1 MKFPAMLWPGEIC
14 WTAIRNLR
22 EDPSHA
28 AEHGLGKER
37 PGILVAPSGSRWLV
51 IGTTTRSTFADGS
64 PRTRIPAEEWE
75 AAHPALG
82 GRAGYLW
89 GDKVQFVPTADIG
102 DHIGFAAPELRRL
115 SVEPIVNIDAAT
127 LAAFREQEGFTEE
140 ASG

>member
-1 MKFPAMLWPGEIC
+1 MLWPGEIC

-37 PGILVAPSGSRWLV
+37 PGILVATSGSRWLV
-51 IGTTTRSTFADGS
+51 IGTTTKSTFSDGS
-64 PRTRIPAEEWE
+64 PRTRIPAEHWE
-75 AAHPALG
+75 AAHPALR

-102 DHIGFAAPELRRL
+102 DHIGFAAAELRSL
-115 SVEPIVNIDAAT
+115 GIEPIVNIDAT
-127 LAAFREQEGFTEE
+127 TRAAFLEDGGVTED
-140 ASG
+140 APR

>member
-1 MKFPAMLWPGEIC
+1 MKFPAVLWPGEIC

-28 AEHGLGKER
+28 AEHSLGKER

-51 IGTTTRSTFADGS
+51 IGTTTKSTFADGL
-64 PRTRIPAEEWE
+64 PRTRIPAQQWE

-89 GDKVQFVPTADIG
+89 GEKVQFVPTADIG
-102 DHIGFAAPELRRL
+102 GHIGFASPELRSL
-115 SVEPIVNIDAAT
+115 SIEPIVNVDAT
-127 LAAFREQEGFTEE
+127 TRAAFLEE
-140 ASG
+140 SGVAEKAPE